1 MKTKKCYGCKQ
12 DLPLD
17 NFTKNKNNKDGLSYY
32 CRDCSKKNYTL
43 NKYKNTNKKEYEA
56 VIIEELK
63 KNNIPIDGVDKDK
76 INNLRVCMIDIP
88 GGIAPILK
96 DLPKFCKKYNL
107 TYAEYKVFIQAC
119 HDNKIWIESKPLN
132 TK

>member
-12 DLPLD
+12 ELPID

-63 KNNIPIDGVDKDK
+63 KNGIPIDGVDKDK
-76 INNLRVCMIDIP
+76 INIGVFNPKSIYQLNQLQTVIQQK
-88 GGIAPILK
+88 LK
-96 DLPKFCKKYNL
+96 
-107 TYAEYKVFIQAC
+107 IQYQ
-119 HDNKIWIESKPLN
+119 H
-132 TK
+132 